1 MSCKHDCP
9 RPPLFPKPI
18 FNRPGL
24 DRIAYRIGHYADIRA
39 HLLDRLNQSPVLAS
53 FTHREAD
60 DPAIALL
67 EGDAVVIDI
76 LAFYQTLYA
85 NEAYLRTAQWPQSIS
100 DLVRLTGYRLAP
112 GVAGEATVAL
122 TVKGDLPVTVPMGFG
137 LKAQLEGIDKPVEF
151 ETRAALEAIPALSAF
166 NLYRPRITP
175 PIKAGT
181 LVLRLSP
188 TDVALKAD
196 DRLLLGEP
204 LASSMHPT
212 RLRSPEVVTV
222 AETWEAFGDRFVKL
236 KTAITRSSPVAS
248 LRAYKLGEML
258 RHFGHNAPGSVTTVS
273 SQGVPSMRPTSFQR
287 RVDVTTTAD
296 VDPDLAQS
304 GMPLDREFDG
314 IRAGDTVLVQGRFSR
329 TPTSARH
336 RYTLVRK
343 VIEVEPRS
351 LSWGMQTGAS
361 TLLTLDANLM
371 VTDGGHSHPYS
382 DVRTLSLLQ
391 VTAAAF
397 TVHADYVDTSA
408 ASGDDLR
415 YYGPAKQ
422 AAALKG
428 RRLLLVHADG
438 ATTDLV
444 VQSVTTSSAT
454 VDAFHAVTLGAHV
467 DYDDFSHAAPVV
479 TVHGNVVDASQG
491 KTLAR
496 TAIGSGD
503 GRATFQSFALPKSPL
518 TYLFDAT
525 RTPAQVPALELY
537 VDDIRWTRIDTL
549 FKAGPLDQVYIVR
562 EDGDGTSVVQ
572 FGDGKTGAR
581 PGSGRNNVV
590 AVYRMGLGAHGKL
603 KVGTKAQATGRLGQ
617 LDKVLLPVEV
627 TTGADAESA
636 DNARLI
642 APAKLQSLGR
652 LVSIADYEAETRMLP
667 NVLKASARWDAPDG
681 VPAIVLTVLTASGSP
696 ADLVQIRDALTHF
709 SRCRGPARHPFLA
722 INGVRQFV
730 HVNAVV
736 GYDPA
741 YLVEHLAGEIKLA
754 LGVSGDEANGI
765 DGDEGLFGLQRR
777 DFHRSVHTSEVIAA
791 IQNVP
796 GVAWVRL
803 QAARALPLGT
813 PPVTDPVLL
822 PLPAT
827 NLIPSSVIPCPLHRL
842 LALHVGHLTLSF
854 ADARIHAECPS

>member
-9 RPPLFPKPI
+9 RPPLFPKTI

-24 DRIAYRIGHYADIRA
+24 GHIDYRIGHYADVRA
-39 HLLDRLNQSPVLAS
+39 HLLDRLNQSPMLAS

-85 NEAYLRTAQWPQSIS
+85 NEAYLRTALWPQSIS

-112 GVAGEATVAL
+112 GLAGEATVAL
-122 TVKGDLPVTVPMGFG
+122 TVKGELPVTVPTGFG
-137 LKAQLEGIDKPVEF
+137 LKAQLEGIDKPVEL
-151 ETRAALEAIPALSAF
+151 ETRAALEAMPALSAF
-166 NLYRPRITP
+166 NLYRPRMTP
-175 PIKAGT
+175 PIDAGT

-188 TDVALKAD
+188 TDVPLKAD

-204 LASSMHPT
+204 LPNVQPT
-212 RLRSPEVVTV
+212 RLRAPEVVTV
-222 AETWEAFGDRFVKL
+222 AEMWEAFGHRFVKL
-236 KTAITRSSPVAS
+236 KSGITRSTPVAN
-248 LRAYKLGEML
+248 LRAYKLGETL

-287 RVDVTTTAD
+287 RVDTTTTAD
-296 VDPDLAQS
+296 VDPDLGQLS
-304 GMPLDREFDG
+304 MPLDREFDG

-329 TPTSARH
+329 TPTSTRH

-343 VIEVEPRS
+343 VTEVEQRS

-361 TLLTLDANLM
+361 TLLTLDANLL

-382 DVRTLSLLQ
+382 DARTLSFLQ
-391 VTAAAF
+391 VTAAPF
-397 TVHADYVDTSA
+397 TVHADYADTSA
-408 ASGDDLR
+408 ASGDHLR

-438 ATTDLV
+438 TTTDLV
-444 VQSVTTSSAT
+444 AQSVTTSSAT
-454 VDAFHAVTLGAHV
+454 DDAFHAVTLSAHV
-467 DYDDFSHAAPVV
+467 DYDDFAHAAPTV

-496 TAIGSGD
+496 TPIGSGD
-503 GRATFQSFALPKSPL
+503 ARATFQSFALPKTPL
-518 TYLFDAT
+518 TYLFDAA

-562 EDGDGTSVVQ
+562 EDEEGTSVVQ

-581 PGSGRNNVV
+581 PSSGRNNVV
-590 AVYRMGLGAHGKL
+590 AGYRVGLGAHGKL
-603 KVGTKAQATGRLGQ
+603 KVGTKAQATGRLSQ
-617 LDKVLLPVEV
+617 LDKVFLPVEV

-636 DNARLI
+636 DNARLV

-681 VPAIVLTVLTASGSP
+681 VPAIVLTVLTASGSS
-696 ADLVQIRDALTHF
+696 ADLVQIRDVLTHF

-722 INGVRQFV
+722 INGLRQFV

-741 YLVEHLAGEIKLA
+741 HLVEHLTREIKLA
-754 LGVSGDEANGI
+754 LGISGDEANDI
-765 DGDEGLFGLQRR
+765 DGDAGLFGLQCR

-796 GVAWVRL
+796 GVVWVRL

-813 PPVTDPVLL
+813 PPLTDPALL

-827 NLIPSSVIPCPLHRL
+827 NLVPSSVIPCPLHRL
-842 LALHVGHLTLSF
+842 LALHASHLTLSF
-854 ADARIHAECPS
+854 TDARIHAECPS